1 MKIWKNKIFDRFAR
15 GQRIS
20 DSDLCEAIERAERGL
35 VDADLGG
42 GVIKQ
47 CVARLNEG
55 RSGGFRTIVLF
66 RTQERAFF
74 VFGFAKNQQE
84 NISESNLRVFRLL
97 AKTLLDSS
105 NEEIEAAVKVHKLEG
120 VNCDEE
126 DL

>member
-1 MKIWKNKIFDRFAR
+1 MTDFRRASSHNEWEKRNEKRRWNVKIWKNKIFDRFAR

-74 VFGFAKNQQE
+74 VFGFAKTSRRTSAN
-84 NISESNLRVFRLL
+84 R
-97 AKTLLDSS
+97 T
-105 NEEIEAAVKVHKLEG
+105 
-120 VNCDEE
+120 
-126 DL
+126 